1 MKKSYFWAILLC
13 IISILIYS
21 FYIEKNS
28 IEVTP
33 DNIITQWVD
42 KVIHESK
49 PPVFNQ
55 IGLNSDHQ
63 YDKNYFAFIWGSVI
77 DINNDGKD
85 EFFITG
91 WANQKDSFI
100 KYEESKLINFINDT
114 WIDNTQASY
123 WSTSIDYDNNGF
135 IDLFVAREDWVY
147 LYLNNWTKFI
157 EQKISIDLEKN
168 SVPVDISITDFDKD
182 GDLDLYISTF
192 ISARVFKS
200 AMFNNSKN
208 TTNNLLLRN
217 DGENNFSEVS
227 EELGLTLNQNTFTS
241 AFVDLNND
249 GWEDLV
255 VSPNTDQ
262 IKIYRNNKWTF
273 ELIQNLSNYGFWM
286 WLAISDIDN
295 DGDLDLF
302 FSNTGESIP
311 NNLLE
316 WDSNKSQEV
325 TSNYLILENNWNFDF
340 KNISSD
346 ILKSQPWFW
355 WGIIPVDYNLD
366 NITEFLIHQNY
377 IKWPLHKLKKLSW
390 ELINISSKNLIS
402 DYNIENKNYGFSSLV
417 WDINNDGLDDLIY
430 LNIDWWARAFIRNTD
445 NNNQYL
451 KILLDKNL
459 NTLWV
464 IASLEL
470 DNWEVLKKAFVS
482 KQGIMTDQSS
492 SIVFWLN
499 WQIFNKWNL
508 ELKYLN
514 WEIETFIIDADKK
527 ILNIRN

>member
-1 MKKSYFWAILLC
+1 
-13 IISILIYS
+13 
-21 FYIEKNS
+21 
-28 IEVTP
+28 
-33 DNIITQWVD
+33 
-42 KVIHESK
+42 
-49 PPVFNQ
+49 
-55 IGLNSDHQ
+55 
-63 YDKNYFAFIWGSVI
+63 
-77 DINNDGKD
+77 
-85 EFFITG
+85 
-91 WANQKDSFI
+91 
-100 KYEESKLINFINDT
+100 
-114 WIDNTQASY
+114 
-123 WSTSIDYDNNGF
+123 
-135 IDLFVAREDWVY
+135 
-147 LYLNNWTKFI
+147 
-157 EQKISIDLEKN
+157 
-168 SVPVDISITDFDKD
+168 
-182 GDLDLYISTF
+182 
-192 ISARVFKS
+192 
-200 AMFNNSKN
+200 
-208 TTNNLLLRN
+208 
-217 DGENNFSEVS
+217 
-227 EELGLTLNQNTFTS
+227 
-241 AFVDLNND
+241 
-249 GWEDLV
+249 
-255 VSPNTDQ
+255 
-262 IKIYRNNKWTF
+262 
-273 ELIQNLSNYGFWM
+273 LSNYGFWM

-295 DGDLDLF
+295 DWDLDLF
-302 FSNTGESIP
+302 FSNTGNSIP

-316 WDSNKSQEV
+316 WDSNKSQKV

-340 KNISSD
+340 TNISSD

-402 DYNIENKNYGFSSLV
+402 DYEIENKNYGFSSLI

-430 LNIDWWARAFIRNTD
+430 LNIDSWARAFIRNTD

-459 NTLWV
+459 HTLWV